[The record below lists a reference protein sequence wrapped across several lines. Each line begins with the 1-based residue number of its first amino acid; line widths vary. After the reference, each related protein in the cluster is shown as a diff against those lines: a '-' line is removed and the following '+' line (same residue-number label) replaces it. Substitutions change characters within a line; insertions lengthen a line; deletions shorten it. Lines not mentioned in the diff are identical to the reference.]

1 MKESLD
7 LDGHRPES
15 NDWPTPELRTSV
27 EPLARQLGRLSRKLL
42 RMIGRGLALTDPD
55 FLAKS
60 HSFHRHEGQL
70 VSAQV
75 DGNGGVKKSE

>member
-15 NDWPTPELRTSV
+15 NDWPTPALQTSV
-27 EPLARQLGRLSRKLL
+27 MPLARQLGRLSRKLL

-60 HSFHRHEGQL
+60 HSFHQHDGQL
-70 VSAQV
+70 GSAQV
-75 DGNGGVKKSE
+75 DGNGGVDKSE